1 MREAEPFYPI
11 GKRNQGVLPRP
22 PGRRPLAPSD
32 YPESDGRPMSETPVH
47 RRATIDATQP
57 LDGFFEKRSDVY
69 VGSDMFVYYRDGD
82 LRCSV
87 VPDVWVAFGVAK
99 LPERRTW
106 LIWIEG
112 KGPDFVLEI
121 TSKSTRR
128 EDEGRKKRL
137 YAQLGVREYWQFD
150 PTGDYLD
157 PILKGRELGPDGKY
171 RDLVLKER
179 DGVLRHPSLL
189 GLDLCVEDGRL
200 FYFDPVRNV
209 RLLTNDELDAARQH
223 AEQAAQTMQAERD
236 QHLAA
241 RRTAEAELDRE
252 TLLRREENTARQA
265 AEKELDRESAARRA
279 AEARVAELQ
288 RQMRRK

>member
-32 YPESDGRPMSETPVH
+32 YPESDGKPMSETPVH

-106 LIWIEG
+106 LIWLEG
-112 KGPDFVLEI
+112 KGPDFILEI

-128 EDEGRKKRL
+128 EDEGPKKRL

-171 RDLVLKER
+171 RDLVLTER

-189 GLDLCVEDGRL
+189 GLDLCLEDGRL
-200 FYFDPVRNV
+200 FYFDPARKV

-236 QHLAA
+236 LESA
-241 RRTAEAELDRE
+241 
-252 TLLRREENTARQA
+252 ARQA
-265 AEKELDRESAARRA
+265 AEARI
-279 AEARVAELQ
+279 AELE
-288 RQMRRK
+288 RKLGAAGTAGIPE